1 MLESLREQKDPLGQL
16 GPRKVQWS
24 NQALV
29 VTSGVE
35 GRGSQHGSVLSP
47 SFLWLFAPVAVLVML
62 CG

>member
-35 GRGSQHGSVLSP
+35 GHGSQHGSVLSP
-47 SFLWLFAPVAVLVML
+47 SLLWLAPVAVVVML